1 MSKEGQPGT
10 DMIGLQDSVLAS
22 GPFCA
27 NYRTFGRS
35 CLFNFPVNFIAYLYC
50 LQMVTRI
57 LAPTMYIFFASA
69 LPVIAFGE
77 QLSTATS
84 ETTSCQGRSQC

>member
-22 GPFCA
+22 GQFCA

-50 LQMVTRI
+50 LQMDHQDIGTYHVY
-57 LAPTMYIFFASA
+57 L
-69 LPVIAFGE
+69 LC
-77 QLSTATS
+77 LC
-84 ETTSCQGRSQC
+84 TSCDCLWRATEHGNK